1 AATSGN
7 ELVGGVAAALLIN
20 WLDGNPI
27 LDDEGNPPE
36 LVMVGFIVDQDNV
49 DDLDTL
55 YNDEDGPFTVE
66 VLQSLLVRNDSSV
79 NYDTFVDFVENHLT
93 LEALIADRS

>member
-1 AATSGN
+1 
-7 ELVGGVAAALLIN
+7 
-20 WLDGNPI
+20 
-27 LDDEGNPPE
+27 
-36 LVMVGFIVDQDNV
+36 VDQDNV
-49 DDLDTL
+49 DDFETIYTD
-55 YNDEDGPFTVE
+55 DDGTFTVE